1 MPRKGPVEKRKV
13 IVDPVYGDE
22 TIARFMNKLMLDGK
36 KGTAEKIFYGAL
48 DIIAAKTGKDP
59 VKVFKQAM
67 ENVSPL
73 VEVRPR
79 RVGGATYQV
88 PVDVRPE
95 RKRALAMRWL
105 VGNSR
110 KGKGKTMVDKL
121 ANEFM
126 DAAQGVGASVKKK
139 EDTHKMAEAN
149 KAFSHYKW

>member
-13 IVDPVYGDE
+13 IPDPVYGDE
-22 TIARFMNKLMLDGK
+22 TIALFMNKLMLDGK
-36 KGTAEKIFYGAL
+36 KGTAEKIFYGSL
-48 DIIAAKTGKDP
+48 DIIAQKTGKDP

-67 ENVSPL
+67 ENVSPIL
-73 VEVRPR
+73 EVRPR

-88 PVDVRPE
+88 PMEVRPE

-105 VGNSR
+105 VGYAR
-110 KGKGKTMVDKL
+110 TRGGRTMQERL

-126 DAAQGVGASVKKK
+126 DASQGVGSSVKKR

-149 KAFSHYKW
+149 RAFAHYKW

>member
-1 MPRKGPVEKRKV
+1 MPRKGPATKRKV
-13 IVDPVYGDE
+13 IPDPVYGDE
-22 TIARFMNKLMLDGK
+22 TIALFMNKIMLDGK
-36 KGTAEKIFYGAL
+36 KGTAEKIFYGCL
-48 DIIAAKTGKDP
+48 DIIAKKTGKDP

-67 ENVSPL
+67 ENASPQ

-88 PVDVRPE
+88 PMEVRPE

-105 VGNSR
+105 VTYSR
-110 KGKGKTMVDKL
+110 ARNGKTMEEKL

-126 DAAQGVGASVKKK
+126 DAAQGIGSSVKKR

-149 KAFSHYKW
+149 RAFAHYKW